1 MKIILNL
8 MTNIVVQIIVTVKNE
23 RTFSERA
30 HSTPRLPSIS
40 YWRQHIHEI
49 YPNPHPKKVILL
61 TDFSEE
67 QSYSCLIPSMFL
79 LLLTT
84 SQNLCKSFLNLEKK
98 I

>member
-23 RTFSERA
+23 RTFSERS
-30 HSTPRLPSIS
+30 HSSPRLPSIS

-49 YPNPHPKKVILL
+49 YPNPHPKKVIPL

-67 QSYSCLIPSMFL
+67 QSMLNSIHVFT
-79 LLLTT
+79 LTDNF
-84 SQNLCKSFLNLEKK
+84 SKFM
-98 I
+98 